1 MTTLG
6 ITNQGRFTLNG
17 VQTFLLVESYFDGL
31 HARVADLDAFVER
44 GFNGLR
50 VFLDWVDFANET
62 PTRTGAWSC
71 FNSDGTLK
79 AAKSD
84 LLAFIQA
91 CDARG
96 LIVELAVLN
105 GVSDGW
111 MTTGAA
117 RTAAVTNALTYF
129 GAEPNV
135 LFDLV
140 NESDQCAYITSF
152 SDIAAFVTTARSAQP
167 SAILTVSVAPS
178 PIAGDGPLLNST
190 TDVLDTSYATSYM
203 NTGVDALAFHPDGN
217 SMDWWQRKD
226 TRIANIRTWLDANG
240 YAAVPIYINEDNRWG
255 FGYSGGGEGDL
266 EADCYL
272 VTALETKQAG
282 GAAWCHHSE
291 ASFDL
296 TGSTPFRS
304 LYANTDEQDAFDRL
318 GAWLKANG
326 QSRIRFDAH
335 SESAVGSG
343 VSTRSWTHTVGASL
357 VNGCL
362 VVGTAARGNSAANLV
377 VSSVTYNGVPM
388 NKQREDISA
397 DLGGTEFAG
406 TSLWT
411 LVDPPAGANT
421 VLVDYTGIISNIVTA
436 WATSRSGVDQ
446 TGPVQG
452 TAGGTSTGS
461 STRAVATVATR
472 VPGCLIV
479 DSVYDGIDLAH
490 TLGPAQTG
498 RSNRIVT
505 GVSTDNVGASEQAAP
520 AACATPMTWEF
531 GASFWAISAL
541 ALVEAAVPP
550 LVCGGRRMVG
560 WQ

>member
-6 ITNQGRFTLNG
+6 ISNQGRFTLNG

-31 HARVADLDAFVER
+31 HARVADLDAFVEC

-62 PTRTGAWSC
+62 PTRTGAWSF

-105 GVSDGW
+105 GTSDGW
-111 MTTGAA
+111 MTTGGA
-117 RTAAVTNALTYF
+117 RTAAITNALTYF
-129 GAEPNV
+129 GDEPNV

-140 NESDQCAYITSF
+140 NEADQCAYVTSF
-152 SDIAAFVTTARSAQP
+152 SDLSAFVTTARTAKP
-167 SAILTVSVAPS
+167 AAILTISVAPS
-178 PIAGDGPLLNST
+178 AIGGDGPLLNST

-203 NTGVDALAFHPDGN
+203 GTGVDALAFHPDGN
-217 SMDWWQRKD
+217 STDWWQRKD

-240 YAAVPIYINEDNRWG
+240 YADVPIYINEDNRWG
-255 FGYSGGGEGDL
+255 TGYSGGGEGDL

-272 VTALETKQAG
+272 VTALETKQYG
-282 GAAWCHHSE
+282 GAGWCHHSE
-291 ASFDL
+291 ANFDL
-296 TGSTPFRS
+296 TGTTPFRA
-304 LYANTDEQDAFDRL
+304 LYANVDEQDAFDRL
-318 GAWLKANG
+318 GPWLIANG
-326 QSRIRFDAH
+326 QSRIQFDAH

-343 VSTRSWTHTVGASL
+343 VSTRSWTHTVGAGL

-362 VVGTAARGNSAANLV
+362 VVGTAARGTTAGNLV
-377 VSSVTYNGVPM
+377 VSSVTYNGV
-388 NKQREDISA
+388 NLTKQREDITG
-397 DLGGTEFAG
+397 DTGGGEYAG

-411 LVDPPAGANT
+411 LVNPPSGANT
-421 VLVDYTGIISNIVTA
+421 VLVTWAGSISNIATA
-436 WATSRSGVDQ
+436 FATSRARVDQ
-446 TGPVQG
+446 AGPVQG
-452 TAGGTSTGS
+452 RAGATSNGS
-461 STRAVATVATR
+461 STRSVALVETR

-479 DSVYDGIDLAH
+479 DSQYNGMDAAQ
-490 TLGPAQTG
+490 TLGPAQTA

-505 GVSTDNVGASEQAAP
+505 GGSTDNVGASEQAAP
-520 AACATPMTWEF
+520 AACLTPMSWSYTS
-531 GASFWAISAL
+531 SFCALSAIAL
-541 ALVEAAVPP
+541 KEDDAPFTTVQFRAA
-550 LVCGGRRMVG
+550 
-560 WQ
+560 